1 MSARKRRAL
10 IHIGTE
16 KTGSSSIQAALQA
29 LRAPILGSGVAYPH
43 SPGGRNHTRLALY
56 AAGGD
61 GANRGLAR
69 QEERVSGRSAA
80 RIDDWLPAALAE
92 ELDALPEDVHTV
104 ILSNEH
110 LHSRVRSPE
119 QIGKLKGLLDAFF
132 DDYRIVAYLRRQDEL
147 AVSRYSTRLRTG
159 GMDERILP
167 APSEGPVRN
176 GYYDHAGLLDR
187 WGEAFGRAALL
198 PRIFARGEL
207 LEGDVVKDFLA
218 QCGLPGLS
226 PPERP
231 ASGPM
236 LQAAAQEFL
245 RRFNLVFAPPGGGTR
260 SRRLTRF
267 LDREF
272 AGTGRL
278 PTRAEAVAFYGLF
291 AEGNERIRR
300 EFFPDREGLFGTDFS
315 RYPEVAGTTVP
326 DEAVLEV
333 ARAAVAHLESI
344 PRRRLANRPEEGA
357 ALEAARTV
365 VAELAS
371 GTEGTAPPGRP
382 RLGARPPAPDGVAPA
397 REQRRVDRGL
407 AAAGRAPL
415 SGAGSSRW
423 RSAAPPGG

>member
-1 MSARKRRAL
+1 
-10 IHIGTE
+10 
-16 KTGSSSIQAALQA
+16 
-29 LRAPILGSGVAYPH
+29 
-43 SPGGRNHTRLALY
+43 
-56 AAGGD
+56 
-61 GANRGLAR
+61 
-69 QEERVSGRSAA
+69 
-80 RIDDWLPAALAE
+80 
-92 ELDALPEDVHTV
+92 
-104 ILSNEH
+104 
-110 LHSRVRSPE
+110 
-119 QIGKLKGLLDAFF
+119 
-132 DDYRIVAYLRRQDEL
+132 
-147 AVSRYSTRLRTG
+147 
-159 GMDERILP
+159 
-167 APSEGPVRN
+167 
-176 GYYDHAGLLDR
+176 
-187 WGEAFGRAALL
+187 
-198 PRIFARGEL
+198 
-207 LEGDVVKDFLA
+207 
-218 QCGLPGLS
+218 
-226 PPERP
+226 
-231 ASGPM
+231 
-236 LQAAAQEFL
+236 
-245 RRFNLVFAPPGGGTR
+245 
-260 SRRLTRF
+260 F

-397 REQRRVDRGL
+397 REQRRADRGL